1 MNTKKYILALDQG
14 TTSSR
19 AIIFSKNGEI
29 IDKDQQEYT
38 QYFPQKGWVEHDA
51 NEIFETQLQVA
62 KNVLNNQKIT
72 AEQIAGIGIT
82 NQRETTVIWDKTTG
96 EPIYHAIVW
105 QDKRTADYC
114 LQLKDEGH
122 GEMIHSKTGLPIDAY
137 FSATKIRWILTH
149 VPNALER
156 AKKGSLLFGTI
167 DTWLIWKLTG
177 GKIHT
182 TDPSNASRTLLYNIN
197 TLQWDDEL
205 LELFG
210 IPAEILPKVKAS
222 DSYFGDTAIELFGT
236 KVPIRAV
243 LGDQQAALFGQQCWN
258 KGNAK
263 NTYGTGCFLLLNTGH
278 KPTFSKKGLITTI
291 AWQRGDETIYALEG
305 SVFIGGAAI
314 QWLRDGLKLINDA
327 AETDQLAQSVDGSN
341 GVYFVPAFAGLGA
354 PYWNMEVKG
363 SILGITRDTTKAHI
377 VSATLEG
384 IAYQSMDVLKAMEA
398 DGNVALKKLKV
409 DGGATANQYLMQFQA
424 DILNTIVEVAFISE
438 STALGVAILAS
449 LSLGLTTEST
459 LIELSNKGKKYLPN
473 MSESQIEVHYQGW
486 KDAIRR
492 IS

>member
-1 MNTKKYILALDQG
+1 
-14 TTSSR
+14 
-19 AIIFSKNGEI
+19 
-29 IDKDQQEYT
+29 
-38 QYFPQKGWVEHDA
+38 
-51 NEIFETQLQVA
+51 
-62 KNVLNNQKIT
+62 
-72 AEQIAGIGIT
+72 
-82 NQRETTVIWDKTTG
+82 
-96 EPIYHAIVW
+96 
-105 QDKRTADYC
+105 
-114 LQLKDEGH
+114 
-122 GEMIHSKTGLPIDAY
+122 
-137 FSATKIRWILTH
+137 
-149 VPNALER
+149 
-156 AKKGSLLFGTI
+156 
-167 DTWLIWKLTG
+167 
-177 GKIHT
+177 
-182 TDPSNASRTLLYNIN
+182 
-197 TLQWDDEL
+197 
-205 LELFG
+205 
-210 IPAEILPKVKAS
+210 
-222 DSYFGDTAIELFGT
+222 
-236 KVPIRAV
+236 
-243 LGDQQAALFGQQCWN
+243 
-258 KGNAK
+258 
-263 NTYGTGCFLLLNTGH
+263 NTYGTGCFLLLNTGQ

-291 AWQRGDETIYALEG
+291 AWQKGDETIYALEG

-424 DILNTIVEVAFISE
+424 DILNPIVEVAYISE

-473 MSESQIEVHYQGW
+473 MSESQIKACYQGW